1 MHTEQLKTEAMEAM
15 IIIQAAQSKY
25 EVDKCIDTQLH
36 NIITKYC
43 PTQDQETIEIIE
55 RVQAIAVERISE
67 LSINHSS

>member
-1 MHTEQLKTEAMEAM
+1 MEAM

-55 RVQAIAVERISE
+55 RIQAIAVYRLKE
-67 LSINHSS
+67 LEIINHHHKNNNKK